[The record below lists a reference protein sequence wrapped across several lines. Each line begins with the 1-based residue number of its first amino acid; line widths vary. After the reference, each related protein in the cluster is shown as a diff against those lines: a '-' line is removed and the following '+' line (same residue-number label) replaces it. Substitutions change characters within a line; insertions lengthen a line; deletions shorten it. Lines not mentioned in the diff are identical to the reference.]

1 MRPGDL
7 GGARGRAAGVDATLD
22 EATAL
27 VLQHCDRQAQ
37 GSETDATV
45 VAAVVGI
52 ERVAGILGTTDADTL
67 RLAVLEALEH
77 DADDAPGEVARVVLE
92 LVRTIGLALPRRPSA
107 WPADATV
114 LNPETGGHK
123 IATDLSML
131 RAAIR
136 AARTSYEG
144 LPYYRDRYGDRGARF
159 SVSDSSWIV
168 HLVAAP
174 EAVAVQQVFWL
185 ADMLATRGMPTWLME
200 LHLDT
205 MAEELT
211 SSDLP
216 TGALPH
222 AVAALAARRRPQ
234 VPDVALERAETLVA
248 ERVDAPPT
256 TPVGRLLAAAA
267 ADVRSGAARSSA
279 PLVDWVADPVRTSA
293 EDAAVL
299 RGLHDHLSRHG
310 TTR

>member
-7 GGARGRAAGVDATLD
+7 GGAGGRAPAADATLG

-37 GSETDATV
+37 GPETDATV
-45 VAAVVGI
+45 VAAVVGV

-77 DADDAPGEVARVVLE
+77 DGDDAPGEVARVVLE
-92 LVRTIGLALPRRPSA
+92 LVRTIGLALPRRSSA

-205 MAEELT
+205 MAEELM

-222 AVAALAARRRPQ
+222 AVAAL
-234 VPDVALERAETLVA
+234 ALERAETLVA

-267 ADVRSGAARSSA
+267 ADVRSGASRSSA

>member
-1 MRPGDL
+1 M
-7 GGARGRAAGVDATLD
+7 
-22 EATAL
+22 
-27 VLQHCDRQAQ
+27 LQHCDRQAQ
-37 GSETDATV
+37 GRETDATV
-45 VAAVVGI
+45 VAAVVGV
-52 ERVAGILGTTDADTL
+52 ERVAGIIGSTDADTL
-67 RLAVLEALEH
+67 RLAVLEGLEH
-77 DADDAPGEVARVVLE
+77 DVDASPGEVARVVLD
-92 LVRTIGLALPRRPSA
+92 LVRTIGLALPRRTGA

-114 LNPETGGHK
+114 LNPETGGHA
-123 IATDLSML
+123 IATDLSLL

-200 LHLDT
+200 LHLDA

-211 SSDLP
+211 STGLP
-216 TGALPH
+216 SGALPH
-222 AVAALAARRRPQ
+222 AVAALAARRRPH
-234 VPDVALERAETLVA
+234 VPDAALDSAETLVA
-248 ERVDAPPT
+248 ERVTAPPT
-256 TPVGRLLAAAA
+256 APVGRLLAAAA
-267 ADVRSGAARSSA
+267 ADVRSGAARSGA

-310 TTR
+310 ATGSGPH